1 MKETYFQSSEKP
13 EKNEAPQDFRQVYSN
28 AYGEN
33 LQRRRNSL
41 NEQYDHPEI
50 IKVKDKDGRET
61 GETIEVV
68 DIKPDNLKD
77 EVPIVYFK
85 GFSSGNEAYRNFLVE
100 MGMLGN
106 RVIAMENP
114 HGIDSSRITDG
125 EKKSALQYQND
136 LPDIELRKTA
146 MVLETLEHK
155 EDIQKIDIVAHSEG
169 AIYSIIFAMMHPEKV
184 RSIILMD
191 PAGFIKNDSFLDLI
205 KRSVAD
211 ANLQGQNIKKK
222 IAGIDPRQ
230 AYHPDKEPDQ
240 EELKQIGLEAQA
252 NSKAGMH
259 AWLKAWTT
267 GPLKNIEAIQA
278 IANSDIT
285 PALEYLRKECN
296 ITIGMCHGVEDATF
310 DNLANEEGS
319 DKRRHMKNLKPGMLD
334 LLMSTNETHTPFTQ
348 NPGRYAPA
356 IDLLRTGL
364 KKKWQKKQ
372 EDAAN
377 NPG

>member
-1 MKETYFQSSEKP
+1 
-13 EKNEAPQDFRQVYSN
+13 
-28 AYGEN
+28 
-33 LQRRRNSL
+33 
-41 NEQYDHPEI
+41 
-50 IKVKDKDGRET
+50 
-61 GETIEVV
+61 
-68 DIKPDNLKD
+68 
-77 EVPIVYFK
+77 
-85 GFSSGNEAYRNFLVE
+85 
-100 MGMLGN
+100 
-106 RVIAMENP
+106 
-114 HGIDSSRITDG
+114 
-125 EKKSALQYQND
+125 
-136 LPDIELRKTA
+136 
-146 MVLETLEHK
+146 
-155 EDIQKIDIVAHSEG
+155 
-169 AIYSIIFAMMHPEKV
+169 
-184 RSIILMD
+184 MD

-310 DNLANEEGS
+310 DNLANERRLGQAQAHEKFETRYAGS
-319 DKRRHMKNLKPGMLD
+319 FDVNQRNPHAL
-334 LLMSTNETHTPFTQ
+334 HA